1 LPPVIFNLLGRGDI
15 SETIL
20 GGCCIFPRGAD
31 APQEFLYDLVTF
43 GREVR
48 LRPGAMIVH
57 KRATIAYRLSIDEEG
72 GVSIL
77 ITWLKFDLFDLELR
91 P

>member
-1 LPPVIFNLLGRGDI
+1 
-15 SETIL
+15 
-20 GGCCIFPRGAD
+20 
-31 APQEFLYDLVTF
+31 
-43 GREVR
+43 
-48 LRPGAMIVH
+48 MIVH